1 VKYSYPR
8 LIQISNECELHIKRL
23 NSAYNKMQVYMPLSA
38 DSFLQLNDD
47 EIEHID
53 QYLFRFAK
61 LQDAI
66 GQRLF
71 KSMLEY
77 LGEVI
82 IGKSFIDIF
91 NKLEQLNIIE
101 NYNIWMKLRIVR
113 NELAHVYDNDPEE
126 NASEINKIYSMKDN
140 LESYY
145 FDVKK
150 YLEKM

>member
-1 VKYSYPR
+1 
-8 LIQISNECELHIKRL
+8 
-23 NSAYNKMQVYMPLSA
+23 MPLSA

-82 IGKSFIDIF
+82 RQI
-91 NKLEQLNIIE
+91 L
-101 NYNIWMKLRIVR
+101 
-113 NELAHVYDNDPEE
+113 H
-126 NASEINKIYSMKDN
+126 
-140 LESYY
+140 
-145 FDVKK
+145 
-150 YLEKM
+150 

>member
-1 VKYSYPR
+1 
-8 LIQISNECELHIKRL
+8 
-23 NSAYNKMQVYMPLSA
+23 MPLSA

-77 LGEVI
+77 RGEVI

-101 NYNIWMKLRIVR
+101 NYNTWMKLRIVR
-113 NELAHVYDNDPEE
+113 NELAHEYDNDPEE